1 MSKPKPAAVR
11 YLMPPV
17 PLGEP
22 VEVAPGILW
31 LRLPLPFALDHVNL
45 WALEEDDGWC
55 LIDTGYDTEA
65 IRAIWHEL
73 FAGPLAKR
81 PVTRILATHMH
92 PDHIGLAGWLLER
105 CGAEFLTTQ
114 AEWLAARMLWLDDS
128 DGLLD
133 VYHRFYSRAGL
144 EQGLVEE
151 LKQRRS
157 AYRTAVT
164 PVPPSFRRLHDGDVL
179 TIGGRFW
186 QVMIGQGH
194 SPEHVSLYCP
204 ELGILIA
211 GDQVLPRISPNVSVW
226 PSSPEA
232 DPLGEYL
239 TSLPMFAPLPAD
251 VLVLPSHGRPFRGLA
266 GRVAELA
273 AHHDDRLDETLA
285 ACRRPA
291 TVREVTT
298 ALFPRAL
305 DRHQMMFAVG
315 ETVAHLNR
323 LVATGDIGRALEKD
337 VWRFTAD

>member
-1 MSKPKPAAVR
+1 MARSQLEYAFEATPADGTVAEI
-11 YLMPPV
+11 V
-17 PLGEP
+17 PGL
-22 VEVAPGILW
+22 LW
-31 LRLPLPFALDHVNL
+31 LRMPLPFVLDHVNL
-45 WALEEDDGWC
+45 WALEDDDGWC
-55 LIDTGYDTEA
+55 LVDAGYDTEA
-65 IRAIWHEL
+65 IRGIWQEL
-73 FAGPLAKR
+73 FAGPLAGR

-105 CGAEFLTTQ
+105 CSAEFLTTQ

-128 DGLLD
+128 DGLLE
-133 VYHRFYSRAGL
+133 VYDRFYSRAGL
-144 EQGLVEE
+144 EQAVVEE

-157 AYRTAVT
+157 AYRQAVT
-164 PVPPSFRRLHDGDVL
+164 PVPPSFHRLHEGDVL
-179 TIGGRFW
+179 TIGGRSW

-194 SPEHVSLYCP
+194 SPEHVSLYCR
-204 ELGILIA
+204 ELGMLIA

-232 DPLGEYL
+232 DPLGEFL
-239 TSLPMFAPLPAD
+239 TSLPMFAPLPDD

-266 GRVAELA
+266 ERVAELV

-291 TVREVTT
+291 TVRQVTT

-305 DRHQMMFAVG
+305 DRHQTMFAVG

-323 LVATGDIGRALEKD
+323 LVATGDIGRSLEKG
-337 VWRFTAD
+337 VWRFSAD